1 MTNLGYNYIF
11 FVDLPNK
18 ELLNNVGYCSQMSL
32 SKNKIKYIQSLKDK
46 KYRDEHT
53 AFVVEGDKMVAELL
67 QVMKCQLLVATSD
80 FIQANFTQKSN
91 VEEVIEV
98 SHKSELS
105 KVSFLKNPQQALG
118 VFYQPDYTLS
128 VDQLKDRLSL
138 ALDCIQDPGNL
149 GTIIRL
155 ADWYGIEN
163 IICSTD
169 TVDVYN
175 PKVVQ
180 ATMGALA
187 RVKVHYVDLCAFLR
201 DMGGVPLYGTFLDG
215 DNMYQQELTPTGIV
229 VMGNE
234 GNGISTQIEALI
246 TNKLFIPSYPQ
257 DRETS
262 ESLNVAIATAIIC
275 TEFRRRF
282 QK

>member
-1 MTNLGYNYIF
+1 
-11 FVDLPNK
+11 
-18 ELLNNVGYCSQMSL
+18 MSL

-46 KYRDEHT
+46 KYRDEYRT
-53 AFVVEGDKMVAELL
+53 FVVEGDKMVAELL
-67 QVMKCQLLVATSD
+67 GIMKCQLLIATAD
-80 FIQANFTQKSN
+80 FIQTIFSEQANI
-91 VEEVIEV
+91 EEIVEV
-98 SHKSELS
+98 SKSELS
-105 KVSFLKNPQQALG
+105 KASFLKNPQQALG
-118 VFYQPDYTLS
+118 VFYQPHYNLDTNE
-128 VDQLKDRLSL
+128 LKHQLSL

-169 TVDVYN
+169 TVDIYN

-187 RVKVHYVDLCAFLR
+187 RVKVHYVDLYAYLKNTER
-201 DMGGVPLYGTFLDG
+201 IPLYGTFLDG
-215 DNMYQQELTPTGIV
+215 NNMYEQELTQTGII

-234 GNGISTQIEALI
+234 GNGISSTIEALI
-246 TNKLFIPSYPQ
+246 TNKLFIPTYPQ

-282 QK
+282 QKQ